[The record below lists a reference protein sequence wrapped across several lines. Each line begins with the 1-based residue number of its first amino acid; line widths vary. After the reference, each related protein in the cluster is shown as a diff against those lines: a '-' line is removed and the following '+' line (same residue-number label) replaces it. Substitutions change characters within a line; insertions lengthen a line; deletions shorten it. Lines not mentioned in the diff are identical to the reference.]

1 MNSKRNEGSDHF
13 SINLYQSGITSSYMK
28 VEKTKIQCKALIR
41 SIFSEFSG
49 LENQTGITDFIL
61 LGLSNTPQIQNF
73 LLFVF
78 LIIFLVTILGNI
90 AVILVINSESHFQTP
105 MFVFLRHLAFV
116 DICYSSV
123 TVPKMLA
130 NFLMKQK
137 IISWE
142 GCISQIFF
150 LLQIACTESF
160 ILSAMGYDRYVA
172 ICDPLQY
179 SRYLTREMCNKMVG
193 TAWLLGFFFAIVNVL
208 PLLNLHFCS
217 SNIIGH
223 YTCEIP
229 SLLTLSCTDT
239 LTNYI
244 ILLISVLV
252 VSLISFLITLIS
264 YIYIIFTILKINSAG
279 GRQKA
284 FSTCSSHLI
293 VVCLYYFTGLICYV
307 KPSPK
312 SRIDLD
318 NILSIQY
325 SVLTPMLNPIIYSLK
340 NKEIL
345 SSADKLFKKHRPS
358 L

>member
-1 MNSKRNEGSDHF
+1 M
-13 SINLYQSGITSSYMK
+13 
-28 VEKTKIQCKALIR
+28 
-41 SIFSEFSG
+41 FSESSG
-49 LENQTGITDFIL
+49 LGNQTGITEFIL
-61 LGLSNTPQIQNF
+61 LGLSNNPQIHDC

-78 LIIFLVTILGNI
+78 MIIFLVTILGNI
-90 AVILVINSESHFQTP
+90 AVILVISSEHHLQMP
-105 MFVFLRHLAFV
+105 MFLLLRYLAFV
-116 DICYSSV
+116 DICYISV

-130 NFLMKQK
+130 NFITKQK
-137 IISWE
+137 TISRE

-179 SRYLTREMCNKMVG
+179 SRYLTREICNKMVG
-193 TAWLLGFFFAIVNVL
+193 TAWLLGFFFSIVNVL
-208 PLLNLHFCS
+208 PLLNLHFCNN
-217 SNIIGH
+217 NIIRH

-244 ILLISVLV
+244 ILLISVLA
-252 VSLISFLITLIS
+252 VSLSSFLITLIS
-264 YIYIIFTILKINSAG
+264 YIYIISTILKINSAES
-279 GRQKA
+279 RQKA

-293 VVCLYYFTGLICYV
+293 VVCLCYFSGIICYM

-312 SRIDLD
+312 SLMDLD

-340 NKEIL
+340 SKEIL
-345 SSADKLFKKHRPS
+345 SGAEKLFRKHRPS

>member
-1 MNSKRNEGSDHF
+1 M
-13 SINLYQSGITSSYMK
+13 
-28 VEKTKIQCKALIR
+28 
-41 SIFSEFSG
+41 FSESSG
-49 LENQTGITDFIL
+49 LENQTGITEFIL
-61 LGLSNTPQIQNF
+61 LGLSDNQQIQDF

-78 LIIFLVTILGNI
+78 MIIFLVTILGNI
-90 AVILVINSESHFQTP
+90 AVILVISSEHHLQMP
-105 MFVFLRHLAFV
+105 MFLFLRYLAFV
-116 DICYSSV
+116 DICYMSV

-130 NFLMKQK
+130 NFIMKQK
-137 IISWE
+137 TISRE

-179 SRYLTREMCNKMVG
+179 SRYLTQEICTKMVG
-193 TAWLLGFFFAIVNVL
+193 TAWLLGVFFSIVNVL
-208 PLLNLHFCS
+208 PLLNLHFCNN
-217 SNIIGH
+217 NIIRH

-244 ILLISVLV
+244 ILLISVLA
-252 VSLISFLITLIS
+252 VSLSSFLITLIS
-264 YIYIIFTILKINSAG
+264 YIYIISTILKINSAE

-293 VVCLYYFTGLICYV
+293 VVCLYYFSGIICYM

-312 SRIDLD
+312 SLMDLD

-325 SVLTPMLNPIIYSLK
+325 SILTPMLNPIVYSLK

-345 SSADKLFKKHRPS
+345 SGAEKLFRKNWPS